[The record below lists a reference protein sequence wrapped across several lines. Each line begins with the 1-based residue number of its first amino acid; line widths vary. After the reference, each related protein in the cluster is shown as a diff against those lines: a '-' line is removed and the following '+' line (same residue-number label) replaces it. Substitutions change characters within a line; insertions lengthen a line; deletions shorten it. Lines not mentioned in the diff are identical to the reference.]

1 MVFIAHSLSL
11 PRYQYADSELISTE
25 FQYFR
30 GGGRRAGVDSKGDLG
45 AMAPKPWDYNV
56 TSSVNSHSRAR
67 VCACV
72 CVCMT
77 HTRKNVHTQMHTCT
91 CIISYTHKLQLLL
104 SCDTRARNL
113 RKLSSKFFH
122 LCVDERYSSN
132 MTSTHNH

>member
-11 PRYQYADSELISTE
+11 PRYQYADSELISAE

-72 CVCMT
+72 CVCVYDT
-77 HTRKNVHTQMHTCT
+77 HTKECTYTNAYMHMHNLIHTYITT
-91 CIISYTHKLQLLL
+91 LVKL
-104 SCDTRARNL
+104 
-113 RKLSSKFFH
+113 
-122 LCVDERYSSN
+122 
-132 MTSTHNH
+132 